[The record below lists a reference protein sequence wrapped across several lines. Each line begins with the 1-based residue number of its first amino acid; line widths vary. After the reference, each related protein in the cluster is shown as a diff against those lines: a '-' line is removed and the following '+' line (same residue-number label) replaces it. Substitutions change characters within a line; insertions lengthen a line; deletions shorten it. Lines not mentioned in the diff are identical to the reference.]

1 MKFLLEPEPH
11 VLVMV
16 GSIDL
21 PTLGSG
27 SKLESIVPPSGD
39 RLISKWKH

>member
-21 PTLGSG
+21 PTPGSG
-27 SKLESIVPPSGD
+27 SKLESTVPPSGD